1 MSSQQITRHGF
12 LDNLRNVNAKLLT
25 SVLINLAI
33 LFLARLSIVLA
44 FALNVFQTQSFS
56 QQFDLFFLGFRFD
69 LKIIAFF
76 YAPMIAIALLC
87 LASNKAFS
95 AFLKIFKVYNALAIF
110 TIFIFAIINFFYFK
124 TYDKCID
131 AFFFAAGNE
140 DPKAVFLTIIQ
151 DYPVI
156 TGFIGI
162 VIGLIVISFAY
173 KKLNSFL
180 YKLLIFPK

>member
-1 MSSQQITRHGF
+1 MT
-12 LDNLRNVNAKLLT
+12 
-25 SVLINLAI
+25 
-33 LFLARLSIVLA
+33 
-44 FALNVFQTQSFS
+44 VF
-56 QQFDLFFLGFRFD
+56 FRFD

-76 YAPMIAIALLC
+76 YAPVLTIALLC

-95 AFLKIFKVYNALAIF
+95 AFLKLFKFYNALAIF

-156 TGFIGI
+156 TGLIGI
-162 VIGLIVISFAY
+162 VIGLIAISFAY
-173 KKLNSFL
+173 KKLISFL
-180 YKLLIFPK
+180 